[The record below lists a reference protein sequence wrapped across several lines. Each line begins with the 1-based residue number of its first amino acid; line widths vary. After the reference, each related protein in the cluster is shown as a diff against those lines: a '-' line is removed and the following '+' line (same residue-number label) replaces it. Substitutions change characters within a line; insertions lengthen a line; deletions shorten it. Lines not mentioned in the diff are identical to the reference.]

1 MRADEW
7 LKMRVNCTIDV
18 YVLRFLKIC
27 ITMLYR
33 MRIICAPM
41 ILKVFVTIAD
51 GLYLANFIHKNMNVN
66 MHERGRSDV

>member
-18 YVLRFLKIC
+18 YALRFLKIC

-33 MRIICAPM
+33 MRIIRASK
-41 ILKVFVTIAD
+41 ILKIFVTIVG
-51 GLYLANFIHKNMNVN
+51 GLYLANFIRKNMNLR
-66 MHERGRSDV
+66 ERDRSDV